1 MIGIVIV
8 LAVLMDIIA
17 VFMQITKNMPENFF
31 FLIMLRSISS
41 KTFLK

>member
-17 VFMQITKNMPENFF
+17 VFMQITKNMPVKKHFF
-31 FLIMLRSISS
+31 
-41 KTFLK
+41 